1 MRSLKKVWAMF
12 LVVAMMF
19 SLFTVNVFAGEAAA
33 EETAKVTLKY
43 KGKLGSATVV
53 KDNLTTL
60 SFEVY
65 LSNMQD
71 GDLTSGVAQ
80 YTLEYTDVVKNAE
93 FVTNSENVASIIPSG
108 SPVKK
113 QVGFTLSESKDIN
126 VKGDKPVGTIT
137 LTLDGEKI
145 VSASNMSLTCI
156 KANVNR
162 ITEDGA
168 QPMTV
173 DKTNAGFILNF
184 VDPYTVKGIDSSV
197 DLARTVEYGGT
208 VTPALPTKDV
218 KVIAV
223 KKGTTET
230 VNNIVAD
237 VTWDNYSTEVK
248 DGDVKKLT
256 DTNRTITVKGSLS
269 VGEGG
274 EIAKDAEGKDIQAI
288 ATVTITPITDGTIAS
303 VTADLKEQK
312 TAPGDEAAQLKL
324 VETVLPTEI
333 NVSKGDGENAITDSV
348 SVDWTKVNGYVNEVF
363 KSFTV
368 TGTVGTASNNGLFT
382 FATATTVTATVK
394 VVPAEVAGD
403 FTVKT
408 ASKTGYGKVSVTV
421 PNDSVVAGK
430 KIVATMTSESFA
442 STVTTPVTAEY
453 TFTADDDTAAEK
465 AGTFTTTLK
474 FDKTFGKL
482 GLDTNKEYKVS
493 VTVDGAAL
501 LTKDGAKEVEKK
513 VSAQA
518 SSGGSSSNPS
528 SPIIVNKYDVKVT
541 AGENGT
547 ATVEPTKAAA
557 GDKVTVKAV
566 PAEGFKVKD
575 VVVKDANG
583 NAVEVDAKTYTFTM
597 PKSAVTVEVTFEEG
611 KDEPGTEDGKFT
623 DVPDTFWAAADIYTL
638 KEAGIINGKS
648 DKEFDPEGKVTR
660 AEFTKMIVNLFGVK
674 ASQNTVAFT
683 DCKADDWFTPF
694 VAAAV
699 EAGYVKGITDTE
711 FAPDKTIT
719 REEACTILGR
729 AYAKTSDKALNFKDA
744 SEISDFAAAYVALL
758 VDMGYVNG
766 YEDGTFLPKNEI
778 TRAEAAKI
786 IASAYRAAEKAK
798 TEVTEDKTEAK
809 DNADADVKADDKT
822 DAKADDKTE
831 VKADDKTDA
840 KADDKTDAKADNGET
855 PEK

>member
-1 MRSLKKVWAMF
+1 MKFLKKGFAF
-12 LVVAMMF
+12 LLVFAVLISSIGVGVFATPADDDIVGLYITRDNENVGQGRDVTYTLAFKALKQDSFKLNSAQIVVQFDKDKYSVSVPEILAEAQQSDVAIQNGKVTIMPTPATGFSATNSGTLMMK
-19 SLFTVNVFAGEAAA
+19 LKFTVATNAEAATGVSPFTVTKAKAADA
-33 EETAKVTLKY
+33 EDIDVKTYIDTVPTINILAADKITGTATATVTDKTIGTDVKDILPATVQVTTSEKNSAVVGTQVSVEWDTTEFNNKLLTEQTVTGTIKVTDPITVAENLKATAKVTL
-43 KGKLGSATVV
+43 
-53 KDNLTTL
+53 
-60 SFEVY
+60 
-65 LSNMQD
+65 Q
-71 GDLTSGVAQ
+71 
-80 YTLEYTDVVKNAE
+80 
-93 FVTNSENVASIIPSG
+93 
-108 SPVKK
+108 
-113 QVGFTLSESKDIN
+113 
-126 VKGDKPVGTIT
+126 
-137 LTLDGEKI
+137 
-145 VSASNMSLTCI
+145 
-156 KANVNR
+156 
-162 ITEDGA
+162 
-168 QPMTV
+168 
-173 DKTNAGFILNF
+173 
-184 VDPYTVKGIDSSV
+184 
-197 DLARTVEYGGT
+197 
-208 VTPALPTKDV
+208 
-218 KVIAV
+218 
-223 KKGTTET
+223 
-230 VNNIVAD
+230 
-237 VTWDNYSTEVK
+237 
-248 DGDVKKLT
+248 
-256 DTNRTITVKGSLS
+256 
-269 VGEGG
+269 
-274 EIAKDAEGKDIQAI
+274 
-288 ATVTITPITDGTIAS
+288 PITDGSIAP

-312 TAPGDEAAQLKL
+312 TAPDAEAAQLEL
-324 VETVLPTEI
+324 VKTVLPTEI
-333 NVSKGDGENAITDSV
+333 NVSKGEGENAITDSV
-348 SVDWTKVNGYVNEVF
+348 AVEWTKVNNYVNEVS

-368 TGTVGTASNNGLFT
+368 TGTVGTASKNGLFT
-382 FATATTVTATVK
+382 FATGTTVTATVT
-394 VVPAEVAGD
+394 VVPAEVVGD

-408 ASKTGYGKVSVTV
+408 ASKNGYGKVSVTV
-421 PNDSVVAGK
+421 PKDSVVEGK
-430 KIVATMTSESFA
+430 KIVATMTSESF
-442 STVTTPVTAEY
+442 TTPVTAEY
-453 TFTADDDTAAEK
+453 TFTADDVKAAE

-482 GLDTNKEYKVS
+482 GLDTNKKYKVS

-501 LTKDGAKEVEKK
+501 LTKDNVKEVEKK

-547 ATVEPTKAAA
+547 ATAEPTKAAA

-597 PKSAVTVEVTFEEG
+597 PKGAVTVEVTFEEG
-611 KDEPGTEDGKFT
+611 KDEPVVEDGKFT

-729 AYAKTSDKALNFKDA
+729 AYAKTSDKALNFTDS
-744 SEISDFAAAYVALL
+744 SEISDFATAYVALL

-786 IASAYRAAEKAK
+786 IASAFRAAEKAK
-798 TEVTEDKTEAK
+798 TEVKVDDKTDAK
-809 DNADADVKADDKT
+809 ADADVKADDKT

-840 KADDKTDAKADNGET
+840 KADAKTDAKADNGET

>member
-80 YTLEYTDVVKNAE
+80 YTLEYTDVVKKAE

-173 DKTNAGFILNF
+173 DKTNAGFTLNF

-288 ATVTITPITDGTIAS
+288 ATVTITPIADGT
-303 VTADLKEQK
+303 VVEPTGKVMENK
-312 TAPGDEAAQLKL
+312 TTGITEDKIKKSLGS
-324 VETVLPTEI
+324 TVK
-333 NVSKGDGENAITDSV
+333 VSKGEGEAKIEDTYNVTWTEVVGYANEGKDYTKDDVIT
-348 SVDWTKVNGYVNEVF
+348 VNGTLTSPSV
-363 KSFTV
+363 
-368 TGTVGTASNNGLFT
+368 NGLF
-382 FATATTVTATVK
+382 ATTTTAIVGKVTVG
-394 VVPAEVAGD
+394 PAEVAGGG

-408 ASKTGYGKVSVTV
+408 ASKNGYGKVSVTV
-421 PNDSVVAGK
+421 PKDYVVKDK
-430 KIVATMTSESFA
+430 KIVATMTSESF
-442 STVTTPVTAEY
+442 TTPVTAEY
-453 TFTADDDTAAEK
+453 TFTEADRTAAAE

-482 GLDTNKEYKVS
+482 GLDTNKKYKVS

-501 LTKDGAKEVEKK
+501 LTKEGDKEVKEVEKK

-547 ATVEPTKAAA
+547 ATAEPTKAAA

-597 PKSAVTVEVTFEEG
+597 PKGAVTVEVTFEEG
-611 KDEPGTEDGKFT
+611 KDEPGVEDGKFT

-699 EAGYVKGITDTE
+699 EAGYVKGINDTE

-729 AYAKTSDKALNFKDA
+729 AYAKTSDKALDFKDA
-744 SEISDFAAAYVALL
+744 SEISDFATAYVALL
-758 VDMGYVNG
+758 VDMGYLNG

-786 IASAYRAAEKAK
+786 IAGAFRAAEKAK

-822 DAKADDKTE
+822 DAKADDKAE
-831 VKADDKTDA
+831 VKADAKADAKTDA
-840 KADDKTDAKADNGET
+840 KTDAKADNGET
-855 PEK
+855 PKK

>member
-1 MRSLKKVWAMF
+1 MRILKKSLALF
-12 LVVAMMF
+12 LALTMVLSIIGVSVFAAPEDYTMRYVVKTSEDGTTSVSSVKAGKTVYVDVYVKAAEYLALTVDLRDMV
-19 SLFTVNVFAGEAAA
+19 SAVTLNDVKVNVPGYLTTGLIGLEG
-33 EETAKVTLKY
+33 KQVSLNWNNPVTVTDTQPIATI
-43 KGKLGSATVV
+43 KLTIPSSATVGENTLFTQHDYAYSV
-53 KDNLTTL
+53 TGGFGLQGTKSDCKINVAESFNVNHYSKAYTAGIGTSAETIITALGDTATAYEKEDETT
-60 SFEVY
+60 
-65 LSNMQD
+65 
-71 GDLTSGVAQ
+71 G
-80 YTLEYTDVVKNAE
+80 KNAE
-93 FVTNSENVASIIPSG
+93 VKVGTWTAPADFNADDTSKTYEFTAPVLVDENADSLANVTAKQTARARVTLGKIDLATDTAVTTDAPSEKDYMLSKTAG
-108 SPVKK
+108 DVK
-113 QVGFTLSESKDIN
+113 VGTVIAGELPTTVKIK
-126 VKGDKPVGTIT
+126 KGDKYEEEATVAWAVKEGPKTELKLDTLTSADPTNIVTLVGTIT
-137 LTLDGEKI
+137 PNATNTNY
-145 VSASNMSLTCI
+145 SNT
-156 KANVNR
+156 K
-162 ITEDGA
+162 
-168 QPMTV
+168 
-173 DKTNAGFILNF
+173 
-184 VDPYTVKGIDSSV
+184 
-197 DLARTVEYGGT
+197 TVEC
-208 VTPALPTKDV
+208 
-218 KVIAV
+218 
-223 KKGTTET
+223 
-230 VNNIVAD
+230 VA
-237 VTWDNYSTEVK
+237 
-248 DGDVKKLT
+248 
-256 DTNRTITVKGSLS
+256 
-269 VGEGG
+269 
-274 EIAKDAEGKDIQAI
+274 
-288 ATVTITPITDGTIAS
+288 
-303 VTADLKEQK
+303 
-312 TAPGDEAAQLKL
+312 
-324 VETVLPTEI
+324 
-333 NVSKGDGENAITDSV
+333 
-348 SVDWTKVNGYVNEVF
+348 
-363 KSFTV
+363 
-368 TGTVGTASNNGLFT
+368 
-382 FATATTVTATVK
+382 K
-394 VVPAEVAGD
+394 VVPAEVAGGG

-408 ASKTGYGKVSVTV
+408 ASKNGYGKVSVTV
-421 PNDSVVAGK
+421 PKESVVAGK
-430 KIVATMTSESFA
+430 EIVATMTSESFA
-442 STVTTPVTAEY
+442 STVTTPVTAKY
-453 TFTADDDTAAEK
+453 TFTEADRTAAAE

-482 GLDTNKEYKVS
+482 GLDTNKKYKVS

-501 LTKDGAKEVEKK
+501 LTKEGDKEVKEVEKK

-547 ATVEPTKAAA
+547 ATAEPTKAAA

-566 PAEGFKVKD
+566 PAEGFKVKN

-597 PKSAVTVEVTFEEG
+597 PKGAVTVEVTFEEG
-611 KDEPGTEDGKFT
+611 KDEPVVEDGKFT

-758 VDMGYVNG
+758 VDMGYLNG

-786 IASAYRAAEKAK
+786 IASAFRAAEKAK

-822 DAKADDKTE
+822 DAKADDKAE

-840 KADDKTDAKADNGET
+840 KADAKTEAKTDAKTDAKADNGEKT
-855 PEK
+855 EK

>member
-1 MRSLKKVWAMF
+1 MKILRKSLAM
-12 LVVAMMF
+12 LLAIAMILSVMSIGVF
-19 SLFTVNVFAGEAAA
+19 ADETPQINVQFTVDKNVVKIGGSLLVSFKVTPSQDDLATSFTSIEVGYDSENYNAELVSSAEGVSSNIDTNTKTLKAATLAPYTLKSDGVIYATFKLTPKSTSEVAAKDILTIGPTAFGFTGPAPTYETYKTTAGTSPQVAIKQGFNVNHYSKAYTAGIGTSAETIITALGDTATAYENADETTGKNADVKVGSWTAPADFNADDTSKTYAFTAPVLVDENADSLANVTANQTATATVTLGKIDLANDTDVTTDAPSEKDYMLSKTAGEVKAGAAIA
-33 EETAKVTLKY
+33 SELPT
-43 KGKLGSATVV
+43 TV
-53 KDNLTTL
+53 KI
-60 SFEVY
+60 
-65 LSNMQD
+65 
-71 GDLTSGVAQ
+71 
-80 YTLEYTDVVKNAE
+80 K
-93 FVTNSENVASIIPSG
+93 
-108 SPVKK
+108 
-113 QVGFTLSESKDIN
+113 
-126 VKGDKPVGTIT
+126 KGDKYEEEATVAWTVKEGSKSELKLDTLTSADETNRVTLVGTIT
-137 LTLDGEKI
+137 PN
-145 VSASNMSLTCI
+145 A
-156 KANVNR
+156 ANTNY
-162 ITEDGA
+162 TGA
-168 QPMTV
+168 
-173 DKTNAGFILNF
+173 K
-184 VDPYTVKGIDSSV
+184 
-197 DLARTVEYGGT
+197 TVEC
-208 VTPALPTKDV
+208 
-218 KVIAV
+218 
-223 KKGTTET
+223 
-230 VNNIVAD
+230 VA
-237 VTWDNYSTEVK
+237 
-248 DGDVKKLT
+248 
-256 DTNRTITVKGSLS
+256 
-269 VGEGG
+269 
-274 EIAKDAEGKDIQAI
+274 
-288 ATVTITPITDGTIAS
+288 
-303 VTADLKEQK
+303 
-312 TAPGDEAAQLKL
+312 
-324 VETVLPTEI
+324 
-333 NVSKGDGENAITDSV
+333 
-348 SVDWTKVNGYVNEVF
+348 
-363 KSFTV
+363 
-368 TGTVGTASNNGLFT
+368 
-382 FATATTVTATVK
+382 K
-394 VVPAEVAGD
+394 VVPAEVASGD

-408 ASKTGYGKVSVTV
+408 ASKNGYGKVSVTV
-421 PNDSVVAGK
+421 PNDSVVVGK

-501 LTKDGAKEVEKK
+501 LTKDGVKEVEKK

-674 ASQNTVAFT
+674 ASSNTVAFT

-822 DAKADDKTE
+822 DAKADDKT
-831 VKADDKTDA
+831 DA